1 MAAPTNH
8 WKLGLFV
15 VLGFIVAMGTI
26 VELGARSLKKTTVTY
41 KSYFDESVQGLD
53 VGSPV
58 KFRGVTIGSVAV
70 IDVAPDS
77 RHVEVTLELDVDKL
91 NDLSLNVVGA
101 GKNARIA
108 VPPDLRVQLGS
119 AGITGVKFI
128 LIDFFVVKDNPIVPL
143 PFPVPEN
150 YIPSAQSTMK
160 NLEDSVVHAVD
171 RFPEVATQIVAL
183 LAKMSRILDDVDS
196 KHLPEQLS
204 ATLGNA
210 NHAIDDLKSSLQGV
224 DPTKLSQ
231 QAQETMANVNG
242 TLSRTSALLD
252 RLQSDKGVLASAER
266 ASNAVNDMAH
276 GARGL
281 GSELEETLRDVQ
293 GAAAA
298 VQRLGD
304 ELDRDPDMLL
314 KGRSRSAR

>member
-15 VLGFIVAMGTI
+15 VVGFIVAMGTI

-41 KSYFDESVQGLD
+41 ESYFDESVQGLD

-58 KFRGVTIGSVAV
+58 KFRGVTIGSVSV

-77 RHVEVTLELDVDKL
+77 RHVEVTLLLDVDKL
-91 NDLSLNVVGA
+91 NDLALNVVRGP
-101 GKNARIA
+101 NARIA

-128 LIDFFVVKDNPIVPL
+128 LIDFFSQKDNPVIPL

-160 NLEDSVVHAVD
+160 NLEDSVVRAVD
-171 RFPEVATQIVAL
+171 RFPEVADQIVAL
-183 LAKMSRILDDVDS
+183 LGKISRILDDVDGQ
-196 KHLPEQLS
+196 HLPEKASVVLNGAGQAIENLQ
-204 ATLGNA
+204 ATLRDVDSA
-210 NHAIDDLKSSLQGV
+210 N
-224 DPTKLSQ
+224 LSRE
-231 QAQETMANVNG
+231 AQETMANVNA
-242 TLSRTSALLD
+242 TLGRTTALLD
-252 RLQSDKGVLASAER
+252 RLQGQKGVLASAER
-266 ASNAVNDMAH
+266 ASNALGDLAH
-276 GARGL
+276 GASGL
-281 GSELEETLRDVQ
+281 GTEVEETLRDVQ

-314 KGRSRSAR
+314 KGRSRTAR